1 MNRRNFLLAGLTG
14 LFATRLTNAATAVAS
29 KTKGFI
35 QAPAFW
41 RQKVSPEA
49 WDVLFR
55 EVTESRFSSQLNY
68 EKHAGTYVC
77 AACYQ
82 PLFKSTAKYDSGTGW
97 PSFFQSLPNAVGQR
111 EDHSLFMTRVE
122 YHCSRCGGHQ
132 GHVFEDGPKP
142 TGLRYCNNGLAL
154 QFIPQGSALPALRG

>member
-1 MNRRNFLLAGLTG
+1 MNRRNFLLGGLAGL
-14 LFATRLTNAATAVAS
+14 LATRLANAATASAS
-29 KTKGFI
+29 KIKGFI

-41 RQKVSPEA
+41 RKKVSDEA
-49 WDVLFR
+49 WDVLFQ

-68 EKHAGTYVC
+68 EKHAGSFVC

-82 PLFKSTAKYDSGTGW
+82 PLFRSTAKFDSGTGW
-97 PSFFQSLPNAVGQR
+97 PSFFQVLPNAIGQH
-111 EDHSLFMTRVE
+111 EDRSLFMTRVE

-154 QFIPQGSALPALRG
+154 KFIEQGTVLPALRG

>member
-1 MNRRNFLLAGLTG
+1 MNRRSFLLGSLAGL
-14 LFATRLTNAATAVAS
+14 LATRLTHAATTTMSTAKA
-29 KTKGFI
+29 FI

-41 RQKVSPEA
+41 RKKVSDEA

-55 EVTESRFSSQLNY
+55 ENTESRFSSQLNY
-68 EKHAGTYVC
+68 EKHAGTFVC

-82 PLFKSTAKYDSGTGW
+82 PLFNSTTKFDSGTGW
-97 PSFFQSLPNAVGQR
+97 PSFFQALPNAVGQR
-111 EDHSLFMTRVE
+111 EDRRFFMTRVE

-132 GHVFEDGPKP
+132 GHIFEDGPKP

-154 QFIPQGSALPALRG
+154 KFIEQGTALPALRG

>member
-14 LFATRLTNAATAVAS
+14 LFASRLANAATAVAS

-35 QAPAFW
+35 QTPAFW

-68 EKHAGTYVC
+68 EKKAGTYVC

-97 PSFFQSLPNAVGQR
+97 PSFFQALPNAVGQR

-154 QFIPQGSALPALRG
+154 QFIQQGAALPALRG

>member
-1 MNRRNFLLAGLTG
+1 MNRRNFLLGGLAGL
-14 LFATRLTNAATAVAS
+14 LATRVANSATAVIS

-35 QAPAFW
+35 QSPAFW
-41 RQKVSPEA
+41 RKKVSDEA

-55 EVTESRFSSQLNY
+55 ENTESRFSSQLNY

-82 PLFKSTAKYDSGTGW
+82 PLFNSTAKFDSGTGW
-97 PSFFQSLPNAVGQR
+97 PSFFQALPSAVGQR
-111 EDHSLFMTRVE
+111 EDRSFFMVRVE

-154 QFIPQGSALPALRG
+154 KFIEQGTPLPALRG

>member
-14 LFATRLTNAATAVAS
+14 LFATRLAHAATAAAS
-29 KTKGFI
+29 KAKGFI
-35 QAPAFW
+35 QTPAFW

-82 PLFKSTAKYDSGTGW
+82 PLFTSAAKYDSGTGW
-97 PSFFQSLPNAVGQR
+97 PSFFRALPNTVGERQDR
-111 EDHSLFMTRVE
+111 SFFMVRVE

-154 QFIPQGSALPALRG
+154 KFIEQGTTLPTLRG